1 MLKFLRI
8 SVVLG
13 GCILAALITA
23 SVLPAQAQPV
33 RSAISPAISVAEIE
47 GFPFPKTLGNFTRQS
62 KVDYKTPGLGFSVTY
77 LAPSGAWADIYVYDK
92 QLKLPTG
99 PALPQAKRE
108 LDFAISDVGSALKSG
123 AYQDAKLLDSS
134 ASGSFA
140 MAHMKITQRGTE
152 RDSYIFVTLHDGM
165 FVKIR
170 VTADSGAGARR
181 MAQDLVADYRRIL
194 DKR

>member
-1 MLKFLRI
+1 MSI
-8 SVVLG
+8 VLG
-13 GCILAALITA
+13 RCILAALIVA

-33 RSAISPAISVAEIE
+33 RNAISPAISVAEIE
-47 GFPFPKTLGNFTRQS
+47 GFPFPETLGNFTRQS

-108 LDFAISDVGSALKSG
+108 LDIAISDVGSALKSG
-123 AYQDAKLLDSS
+123 AYQNAELLDSS
-134 ASGSFA
+134 TSGSFA

-152 RDSYIFVTLHDGM
+152 RDSYIFVTLHEGM

-170 VTADSGAGARR
+170 VTADPGAGARR
-181 MAQDLVADYRRIL
+181 MAQDLVADYQRIL

>member
-1 MLKFLRI
+1 MLKSLRMP
-8 SVVLG
+8 VVLC
-13 GCILAALITA
+13 GCIITA
-23 SVLPAQAQPV
+23 WLVAAVLPAQAQPV
-33 RSAISPAISVAEIE
+33 RSAISPAVSVAEIE

-108 LDFAISDVGSALKSG
+108 LDIAISDVGSALKSG
-123 AYQDAKLLDSS
+123 AYQNAELLDSS
-134 ASGSFA
+134 TSGSFA
-140 MAHMKITQRGTE
+140 MAYMKITQRGTE
-152 RDSYIFVTLHDGM
+152 RDSYIFVPLHEGM

-170 VTADSGAGARR
+170 VTADPGAGARR
-181 MAQDLVADYRRIL
+181 MAQDLAADYGRVL

>member
-1 MLKFLRI
+1 MLKSLRT
-8 SVVLG
+8 SVVVR
-13 GCILAALITA
+13 GCILAALLA
-23 SVLPAQAQPV
+23 AAVLPAQAQPV

-77 LAPSGAWADIYVYDK
+77 LASGGAWADIYVYNK

-108 LDFAISDVGSALKSG
+108 LDIAISDVGSALKSG

-134 ASGSFA
+134 TSGSFA
-140 MAHMKITQRGTE
+140 MAHMKITQRGVE
-152 RDSYIFVTLHDGM
+152 RDSYIFVTLHEGM

-170 VTADSGAGARR
+170 VTADPSAGARR
-181 MAQDLVADYRRIL
+181 MAQDLVADYRRTL

>member
-1 MLKFLRI
+1 
-8 SVVLG
+8 
-13 GCILAALITA
+13 
-23 SVLPAQAQPV
+23 
-33 RSAISPAISVAEIE
+33 
-47 GFPFPKTLGNFTRQS
+47 
-62 KVDYKTPGLGFSVTY
+62 
-77 LAPSGAWADIYVYDK
+77 
-92 QLKLPTG
+92 
-99 PALPQAKRE
+99 
-108 LDFAISDVGSALKSG
+108 
-123 AYQDAKLLDSS
+123 
-134 ASGSFA
+134 